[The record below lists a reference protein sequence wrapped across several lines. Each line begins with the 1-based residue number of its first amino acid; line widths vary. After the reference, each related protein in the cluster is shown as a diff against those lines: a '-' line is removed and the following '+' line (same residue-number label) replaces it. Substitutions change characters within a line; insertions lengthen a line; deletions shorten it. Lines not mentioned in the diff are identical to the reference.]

1 MGTLIT
7 RVDQGTSRQGGA
19 NSQNFKNSGG
29 GGLNS
34 SDLMDNF
41 WRSPQNFV

>member
-1 MGTLIT
+1 MLIIS
-7 RVDQGTSRQGGA
+7 RVHQGTSRQGGGLTL
-19 NSQNFKNSGG
+19 KILKIR